1 MKSKVLYF
9 SLIVAVAA
17 ISAGTLALPVTE
29 TEAKPI
35 QVNTI
40 QNSMEDV
47 PLDIL
52 TNTADYAIVGQVIS
66 VVPVVYVDPERAAD
80 KVSNKDPNVT
90 IFDKEILSDV
100 TIRVEQDLFDKYD
113 QKVITV
119 RVPGGEIEGYKTIH
133 EASPEFVNDE
143 RVIVFVGNGQSYSI
157 SEENYTVIGYYQG
170 TIRLGDTIDSKF
182 ATQGMTENDMKNQI
196 KSLKIRD

>member
-1 MKSKVLYF
+1 MTSKVLYF

-17 ISAGTLALPVTE
+17 ISAGTLALTAAE
-29 TEAKPI
+29 TEAKPML
-35 QVNTI
+35 VNTI

-47 PLDIL
+47 ALDVL

-66 VVPVVYVDPERAAD
+66 VEPVVYIDPERAVD
-80 KVSNKDPNVT
+80 KAANKDPNVT

-100 TIRVEQDLFDKYD
+100 TIRVEQDLFDKYEE
-113 QKVITV
+113 KIITV

-133 EASPEFVNDE
+133 ESSPEFVDGE

-157 SEENYTVIGYYQG
+157 SEDNYTIIGYYQG
-170 TIRLGDTIDSKF
+170 TIRLGDTVDSKF
-182 ATQGMTENDMKNQI
+182 ATQDTTENDMKNQI
-196 KSLKIRD
+196 KSLKNRD